1 MSFSNNPI
9 NSNIANIPDD
19 IDLSD
24 IRQEI
29 DSIDNQILE
38 LFIQRMQAAE
48 KVAMVKKRDG
58 TPISNPKR
66 EQEILERMEEEG
78 GEFGSGARTMLA
90 TLIDISCAYQQ
101 MLLYGEDG
109 KLRKRLMTA
118 GSELKGSKIACQ
130 GTVGAYSHLAAKQF
144 FGDDVEPLFFAKF
157 QDVFDAVTEG
167 YTDFGVLPI
176 ENTTAGAVDD
186 VYDLLT
192 RHGFYIVGETDVDIN
207 HCLLAPKGAKMQDIK
222 EVYAHPQALSQCA
235 RYLQRHGFETNEYS
249 NNAVAAKNVARW
261 NDKSK
266 AAIASSVAGKKFD
279 MEILEEDIQDI
290 DGNQTRFIV
299 ISKNMVIRDGADK
312 ISLTFSLPHQTGS
325 LYRVLSRFSANGM
338 NISKIESRPLKG
350 QNFQYRFYLDFNGNV
365 HDEKVCALI
374 CALSTEM
381 SGFKFL
387 GNY

>member
-1 MSFSNNPI
+1 MTGMTPDMNH
-9 NSNIANIPDD
+9 IPE
-19 IDLSD
+19 DLNLPD
-24 IRQEI
+24 IRKEI
-29 DSIDNQILE
+29 DAIDSQLLD

-58 TPISNPKR
+58 LPITNLKR
-66 EQEILERMEEEG
+66 EQEILDAFEERG
-78 GEFGSGARTMLA
+78 GDFGSGARTMLA

-118 GSELKGSKIACQ
+118 GSILKGSKIACQ
-130 GTVGAYSHLAAKQF
+130 GTTGAYSHLAARQF
-144 FGDDVEPLFFAKF
+144 FGEDAEPLFFPKF

-192 RHGFYIVGETDVDIN
+192 RHGFYIVGETDVAIN
-207 HCLLAPKGAKMQDIK
+207 HCLLAPKGATMQDIK

-235 RYLQRHGFETNEYS
+235 RYIQRHGFETNEYS
-249 NNAVAAKNVARW
+249 NNAVAAKHVSRW
-261 NDKSK
+261 NDPTK
-266 AAIASSVAGKKFD
+266 AAIASSVAGRQFD
-279 MEILEEDIQDI
+279 LDILEEDIQDI
-290 DGNQTRFIV
+290 DGNQTRFII
-299 ISKNMVIRDGADK
+299 ISKHLVIREGADK

-325 LYRVLSRFSANGM
+325 LYRVLSRFAANGM

-350 QNFQYRFYLDFNGNV
+350 QNFSYRFYLDFNGNV
-365 HDEKVCALI
+365 HDEKVCSLI

-381 SGFKFL
+381 SHFKFL

>member
-1 MSFSNNPI
+1 MSTINP
-9 NSNIANIPDD
+9 NSIPND

-29 DSIDNQILE
+29 DAIDNQILE
-38 LFIQRMQAAE
+38 LFIRRMNACE

-66 EQEILERMEEEG
+66 EQEILERVEKNG
-78 GEFGSGARTMLA
+78 GEFGNGARTMLA
-90 TLIDISCAYQQ
+90 TLIDISCTYQQ

-109 KLRKRLMTA
+109 KLRKKFMTA
-118 GSELKGSKIACQ
+118 GNSLKGSKIACQ

-144 FGDDVEPLFFAKF
+144 FGNEVEPMFFAKF
-157 QDVFDAVTEG
+157 DDVFDAVTEG
-167 YTDFGVLPI
+167 YADFGVLPI
-176 ENTTAGAVDD
+176 ENTTAGAVND

-192 RHGFYIVGETDVDIN
+192 RHGFYIVGETDVDVN
-207 HCLLAPKGAKMQDIK
+207 HCLLAPKGAKIEDIK

-235 RYLQRHGFETNEYS
+235 RYIQRHGFETNEYS

-261 NDKSK
+261 NDPTK

-279 MEILEEDIQDI
+279 MAILDEDIQDI

-299 ISKNMVIRDGADK
+299 ISKNMIIRDGADK

-338 NISKIESRPLKG
+338 NIFKIESRPLKG

-365 HDEKVCALI
+365 HDDKVCALI
-374 CALSTEM
+374 CSLSTEM
-381 SGFKFL
+381 SDFKFL

>member
-1 MSFSNNPI
+1 MTGMTPDMNH
-9 NSNIANIPDD
+9 IPE
-19 IDLSD
+19 DLNLPD
-24 IRQEI
+24 IRKEI
-29 DSIDNQILE
+29 DAIDSQLLD

-58 TPISNPKR
+58 LPITNLKR
-66 EQEILERMEEEG
+66 EQEILDAFEERG
-78 GEFGSGARTMLA
+78 GDFGSGARTMLA

-118 GSELKGSKIACQ
+118 GSILKGSKIACQ
-130 GTVGAYSHLAAKQF
+130 GTTGAYSHLAARQF
-144 FGDDVEPLFFAKF
+144 FGEDAEPLFFPKF

-192 RHGFYIVGETDVDIN
+192 RHGFYIVGETDVAIN
-207 HCLLAPKGAKMQDIK
+207 HCLLAPKGATMQDIK

-235 RYLQRHGFETNEYS
+235 RYIQRHGFETNEYS
-249 NNAVAAKNVARW
+249 NNAVAAKHVSRW
-261 NDKSK
+261 NDPTK
-266 AAIASSVAGKKFD
+266 AAIASSVAGRQFD
-279 MEILEEDIQDI
+279 LDILEEDIQDI
-290 DGNQTRFIV
+290 DGNQTRFII
-299 ISKNMVIRDGADK
+299 ISKHLVIREGADK

-325 LYRVLSRFSANGM
+325 LYRVLSRFAANGM

-350 QNFQYRFYLDFNGNV
+350 QNFSYRFYLDFNGNV
-365 HDEKVCALI
+365 HDEKVCSLL

-381 SGFKFL
+381 SHFKFL
-387 GNY
+387 GTY

>member
-1 MSFSNNPI
+1 MTGMTPDMNH
-9 NSNIANIPDD
+9 IPEDLNLPDIRKEIDD
-19 IDLSD
+19 IDS
-24 IRQEI
+24 R
-29 DSIDNQILE
+29 ILD

-58 TPISNPKR
+58 LPITNLKR
-66 EQEILERMEEEG
+66 EQEILDAFEERG

-118 GSELKGSKIACQ
+118 GSILKGSKIACQ
-130 GTVGAYSHLAAKQF
+130 GTTGAYSHLAARQF
-144 FGDDVEPLFFAKF
+144 FGEDAEPMFFPKF

-192 RHGFYIVGETDVDIN
+192 RHGFYIVGETDVAIN
-207 HCLLAPKGAKMQDIK
+207 HCLLAPKGASMQDIK

-235 RYLQRHGFETNEYS
+235 RYIQRHGFETNEYS
-249 NNAVAAKNVARW
+249 NNAVAAKHVSRW
-261 NDKSK
+261 NDLTK
-266 AAIASSVAGKKFD
+266 AAIASSVAGRQFD
-279 MEILEEDIQDI
+279 LDILEEDIQDI
-290 DGNQTRFIV
+290 DGNQTRFII
-299 ISKNMVIRDGADK
+299 ISKNMVIREGADK

-325 LYRVLSRFSANGM
+325 LYRVLSRFAANGM

-350 QNFQYRFYLDFNGNV
+350 QNFSYRFYLDFNGNV
-365 HDEKVCALI
+365 HDEKVCSLI

-381 SGFKFL
+381 SHFKFL

>member
-1 MSFSNNPI
+1 MTGMTPDMNH
-9 NSNIANIPDD
+9 IPEDLNLPDIRKEIDD
-19 IDLSD
+19 IDS
-24 IRQEI
+24 R
-29 DSIDNQILE
+29 ILD

-58 TPISNPKR
+58 LPITNLKR
-66 EQEILERMEEEG
+66 EQEILDAFEERG

-118 GSELKGSKIACQ
+118 GSILKGSKIACQ
-130 GTVGAYSHLAAKQF
+130 GTTGAYSHLAARQF
-144 FGDDVEPLFFAKF
+144 FGEDAEPMFFPKF

-192 RHGFYIVGETDVDIN
+192 RHGFYIVGETDVAIN
-207 HCLLAPKGAKMQDIK
+207 HCLLAPKGASMQDIK

-235 RYLQRHGFETNEYS
+235 RYIQRHGFETNEYS
-249 NNAVAAKNVARW
+249 NNAVAAKHVSRW
-261 NDKSK
+261 NDPTK
-266 AAIASSVAGKKFD
+266 AAIASSVAGRQFD
-279 MEILEEDIQDI
+279 LDILEEDIQDI
-290 DGNQTRFIV
+290 DGNQTRFII
-299 ISKNMVIRDGADK
+299 ISKNMVIREGADK

-325 LYRVLSRFSANGM
+325 LYRVLSRFAANGM

-350 QNFQYRFYLDFNGNV
+350 QNFSYRFYLDFNGNV
-365 HDEKVCALI
+365 HDEKVCSLI

-381 SGFKFL
+381 SHFKFL